1 MTAGDTVTLCASFF
15 AKYPIGERK
24 ICKDFIFK
32 SFKIAAVKREV
43 KRQINY
49 KGSLADLINF

>member
-1 MTAGDTVTLCASFF
+1 MTAGDTVTLCASFFF

-32 SFKIAAVKREV
+32 SFKIAAVKIR
-43 KRQINY
+43 
-49 KGSLADLINF
+49 S